1 MRICLQINSHNLIN
15 LLLELYSFYSMNS
28 LFFVPVVRHSFVSL
42 YSLPTC
48 SVFCIIF
55 SIFLSNLKKKAEN
68 LLLY

>member
-1 MRICLQINSHNLIN
+1 
-15 LLLELYSFYSMNS
+15 MNS

-55 SIFLSNLKKKAEN
+55 SIFLSNLKKKRRKICYFIKKSV
-68 LLLY
+68 LLQYDYIINFFRCYLN

>member
-1 MRICLQINSHNLIN
+1 
-15 LLLELYSFYSMNS
+15 MNS

-55 SIFLSNLKKKAEN
+55 SIFLSNLKKKKAEN